1 MGNMNNSRDLVIAL
15 AGNPNCGK
23 TSLFNSLTGSKQHVG
38 NWPGVTVEKKEGRF
52 KFEGRNIVVVDLPG
66 TYSLGAYSEDEVV
79 ARDFILKSKPD
90 VVINVVD
97 SSNIERNLYLTMQ
110 ILETGA
116 KMVLAFNMMDEARN
130 KNIEININKISKA
143 LNIPVVATVATK
155 NEGIKELIKEAIK
168 IGDSQQNNLFRINY
182 GKDIEKEIRTL
193 TEAFSEVAAIT
204 EYPTQWASLKLLEGD
219 DYIKKY
225 VNGKENSDI
234 INSTLDKCIEDLIV
248 KIGYEPD
255 AFIIDKRYELITKI
269 VGDSVEKEISNV
281 ESTSDKIDKWTTH
294 KWLGIPIFAVVM
306 FLMYQIAMTFGNGF
320 LGGLVG
326 TGFDALAGLVGSG
339 LANIGTPALLQS
351 FVTDGIIGG
360 LGSVFVFTPMI
371 FTMYFLIA
379 ILEDSGYMA
388 RAAYIMDKFMNSI
401 GLHGKT
407 AVSLIISSGC
417 NVAGIMSTRTLD
429 SRKDRMVAILIN
441 PFVSCSARLPVYA
454 LFAGAF
460 FTGRKIWFF
469 DAGGVIVFG
478 LYVLG
483 IAVAI
488 LMGKFLSEKVFKG
501 EESYFVMELPPYRV
515 PTARSVFIHMWEKSS
530 HFLKKMSTIILGL
543 VIIVW
548 ILSNLPMGVAPGT
561 KDSLIGSV
569 GAVIAPI
576 FKPAGFGTW
585 QAGVSLITGLAAKE
599 AVVSTLGTVYA
610 ASNGVS
616 LTAAIQ
622 QAFTPLTS
630 LAFMVM
636 TLLYCPCAATI
647 GAIRRE
653 TNSKKWA
660 LIAVIYT
667 CVIGWVGGV
676 LVYQIGRLLG
686 FH

>member
-1 MGNMNNSRDLVIAL
+1 MSKDLVIAL

-38 NWPGVTVEKKEGRF
+38 NWPGVTVEKKEGSF
-52 KFEGRNIVVVDLPG
+52 KFEGRNIIVVDLPG

-90 VVINVVD
+90 VVINVID

-110 ILETGA
+110 LLETGA
-116 KMVLAFNMMDEARN
+116 KMVLALNMMDEARN
-130 KNIEININKISKA
+130 KNIEININKVSKA
-143 LNIPVVATVATK
+143 LSIPVVATVATK
-155 NEGIKELIKEAIK
+155 SEGIKALIKEAIK
-168 IGDSQQNNLFRINY
+168 IGDSKEENVYKIDY
-182 GKDIEKEIRTL
+182 GKDIEKEIKL
-193 TEAFSEVAAIT
+193 LEESFSEISSAL
-204 EYPTQWASLKLLEGD
+204 EYPVQWTSLKLLEGD
-219 DYIKKY
+219 EYIKKY
-225 VNGKENSDI
+225 VSGKGNPDKINNTLQKSIENLI
-234 INSTLDKCIEDLIV
+234 I

-255 AFIIDKRYELITKI
+255 AYIIDKRYELISKI
-269 VGDSVEKEISNV
+269 VEDSVKKEISTV
-281 ESTSDKIDKWTTH
+281 ESVSDKIDKWTTH
-294 KWLGIPIFAVVM
+294 RWFGIPIFAVVM

-320 LGGLVG
+320 LGGLVDS
-326 TGFDALAGLVGSG
+326 GFSSLGGIVGDVLAGMGS
-339 LANIGTPALLQS
+339 PALVTS
-351 FVTDGIIGG
+351 FITDGIIGG
-360 LGSVFVFTPMI
+360 LGSVFVFVPMI

-388 RAAYIMDKFMNSI
+388 RAAYIMDRFMNSI

-429 SRKDRMVAILIN
+429 SKKDRMIAILIN

-460 FTGRKIWFF
+460 FAGKKILFF
-469 DAGGVIVFG
+469 DAGGVVVFG

-488 LMGKFLSEKVFKG
+488 LMGKFLSSKVFKG

-515 PTARSVFIHMWEKSS
+515 PTAKSVFIHMWEKSS
-530 HFLKKMSTIILGL
+530 HFLKKMSTIILGV

-548 ILSNLPMGVAPGT
+548 VLSNLPMGVEAGT
-561 KDSLIGSV
+561 KDSLIGMV
-569 GAVIAPI
+569 GSVIAPI

-610 ASNGVS
+610 AADNTT
-616 LTAAIQ
+616 LITAIQ
-622 QAFTPLTS
+622 HAFTPLTS

-660 LIAVIYT
+660 LTAVIYT
-667 CVIGWVGGV
+667 CVIGWIGGV

-686 FH
+686 FR

>member
-1 MGNMNNSRDLVIAL
+1 MSKDLVIAL

-38 NWPGVTVEKKEGRF
+38 NWPGVTVEKKEGHF
-52 KFEGRNIVVVDLPG
+52 KFEGRNVIVVDLPG

-90 VVINVVD
+90 VVINVID
-97 SSNIERNLYLTMQ
+97 SSNIERNLYLSMQ

-116 KMVLAFNMMDEARN
+116 KMVLALNMMDEARN
-130 KNIEININKISKA
+130 KNIEINVAKISKA
-143 LNIPVVATVATK
+143 LNIPVIPTVATK
-155 NEGIKELIKEAIK
+155 NEGIQDLIKAAIK
-168 IGDSQQNNLFRINY
+168 VGDSEQHNFFRINY
-182 GKDIEKEIRTL
+182 GKDIEKEIGIL
-193 TEAFSEVAAIT
+193 TETFSQIAVTT
-204 EYPTQWASLKLLEGD
+204 EYPAQWASLKLLEGD
-219 DYIKKY
+219 EYIKKY
-225 VNGKENSDI
+225 IDEEESFEK
-234 INSTLDKCIEDLIV
+234 INAVLEKSTEHLIT

-255 AFIIDKRYELITKI
+255 AFIIDKRYELISKI
-269 VGDSVEKEISNV
+269 VEDSVKKEVSNV

-294 KWLGIPIFAVVM
+294 KYLGIPIFAVIM
-306 FLMYQIAMTFGNGF
+306 FLMYQLAMTFGNGF
-320 LGGLVG
+320 LGGLVDS
-326 TGFDALAGLVGSG
+326 GFVALGGFVGSI
-339 LANIGTPALLQS
+339 LANMGTPLLLQS
-351 FVTDGIIGG
+351 FITDGIIGG

-429 SRKDRMVAILIN
+429 SRKDRMIAILIN

-460 FTGRKIWFF
+460 FTGRKIWLF

-488 LMGKFLSEKVFKG
+488 LMGKFLSAKVFKG

-515 PTARSVFIHMWEKSS
+515 PTAKSVFIHMWEKSS

-543 VIIVW
+543 VILVW
-548 ILSNLPMGVAPGT
+548 ILSNLPMGVEPGT
-561 KDSLIGSV
+561 RESLIGSV
-569 GAVIAPI
+569 GSVIAPI
-576 FKPAGFGTW
+576 FNLAGFGTW

-610 ASNGVS
+610 ASNDVS

-647 GAIRRE
+647 GAIKRE
-653 TNSKKWA
+653 TNSTKWA
-660 LIAVIYT
+660 ITAVVYT

-676 LVYQIGRLLG
+676 LVYQIGKLLG
-686 FH
+686 FS

>member
-1 MGNMNNSRDLVIAL
+1 MSKDLVIAL

-52 KFEGRNIVVVDLPG
+52 KFEGRNVIVVDLPG

-90 VVINVVD
+90 VVINVID

-116 KMVLAFNMMDEARN
+116 KMVLALNMMDEARN
-130 KNIEININKISKA
+130 KNIEINVNKISKA
-143 LNIPVVATVATK
+143 LNIPVVETVATK
-155 NEGIKELIKEAIK
+155 NEGIRELIKETIK
-168 IGDSQQNNLFRINY
+168 IGDSGQHNTFRINY
-182 GKDIEKEIRTL
+182 GKDIEKEIELIAETISQVSA
-193 TEAFSEVAAIT
+193 TK

-219 DYIKKY
+219 EYIKKY
-225 VNGKENSDI
+225 VNEIEDFEK
-234 INSTLDKCIEDLIV
+234 INNTLDKSIENLIV

-255 AFIIDKRYELITKI
+255 AFIIDKRYELISKI
-269 VGDSVEKEISNV
+269 VKESVKKEISNI

-294 KWLGIPIFAVVM
+294 KYLGIPIFAVVM

-320 LGGLVG
+320 LGGLVDS
-326 TGFDALAGLVGSG
+326 GFSALGGFVGGILESMG
-339 LANIGTPALLQS
+339 SPALLQS
-351 FVTDGIIGG
+351 FVTDGLIGG

-429 SRKDRMVAILIN
+429 SKKDRMIAILIN

-460 FTGRKIWFF
+460 FIGRKIWFF
-469 DAGGVIVFG
+469 DAGGVVVFG

-515 PTARSVFIHMWEKSS
+515 PTAKSVFIHMWEKSS
-530 HFLKKMSTIILGL
+530 HFLKKMGTIILGL

-548 ILSNLPMGVAPGT
+548 VLSNLPMGVEPGT

-576 FKPAGFGTW
+576 FSPAGFGTW

-610 ASNGVS
+610 ASNDVS

-653 TNSKKWA
+653 TNSRKWA

-667 CVIGWVGGV
+667 CVIGWGGGV

-686 FH
+686 FN

>member
-1 MGNMNNSRDLVIAL
+1 MSKDLVIAL

-38 NWPGVTVEKKEGRF
+38 NWPGVTVEKKEGSF
-52 KFEGRNIVVVDLPG
+52 KFEGRNIIVVDLPG

-110 ILETGA
+110 LLETGA
-116 KMVLAFNMMDEARN
+116 KMVLALNMMDEARN
-130 KNIEININKISKA
+130 NNIEINVNKISKA
-143 LNIPVVATVATK
+143 LNIPVVATIATK
-155 NEGIKELIKEAIK
+155 SEGIKALIKEAIR
-168 IGDSQQNNLFRINY
+168 IGDSKEHSTYKIDY
-182 GKDIEKEIRTL
+182 GKDIEKEIKLMEET
-193 TEAFSEVAAIT
+193 FSEISST
-204 EYPTQWASLKLLEGD
+204 LEYPLQWTSLKLLEGD
-219 DYIKKY
+219 EYIKKY
-225 VNGKENSDI
+225 INGKENPDK
-234 INSTLDKCIEDLIV
+234 INIALQKSIENLIV

-255 AFIIDKRYELITKI
+255 AFIIDKRYEIIGKI
-269 VGDSVEKEISNV
+269 VQESVKKEMSNE
-281 ESTSDKIDKWTTH
+281 ESISDKIDRWTTH
-294 KWLGIPIFAVVM
+294 KWFGIPIFAVVM

-320 LGGLVG
+320 LGGLVDS
-326 TGFDALAGLVGSG
+326 GFSALGEFVRSI
-339 LANIGTPALLQS
+339 LASMGAPELLIS
-351 FVTDGIIGG
+351 FITDGIIGG

-429 SRKDRMVAILIN
+429 SKKDRMVAILIN

-460 FTGRKIWFF
+460 FAGKKIWFF
-469 DAGGVIVFG
+469 DASGVIVFG
-478 LYVLG
+478 LYALG
-483 IAVAI
+483 ITVAI

-515 PTARSVFIHMWEKSS
+515 PTAKSVFIHMWEKSS

-548 ILSNLPMGVAPGT
+548 VLSNLPMGVEAGT
-561 KDSLIGSV
+561 KDSLIGFV
-569 GAVIAPI
+569 GSVIAPI
-576 FKPAGFGTW
+576 FKLAGFGTW
-585 QAGVSLITGLAAKE
+585 QAAVALITGLAAKE

-610 ASNGVS
+610 AGDGAS
-616 LTAAIQ
+616 LTIAVQ

-653 TNSKKWA
+653 TNSRKWA
-660 LIAVIYT
+660 IIAVIYT
-667 CVIGWVGGV
+667 CVIGWIGGV
-676 LVYQIGRLLG
+676 LVYQIGMLLG
-686 FH
+686 FK

>member
-1 MGNMNNSRDLVIAL
+1 MNKDLVIAL

-38 NWPGVTVEKKEGRF
+38 NWPGVTVEKKEGSF
-52 KFEGRNIVVVDLPG
+52 KFEGRNIIVVDLPG

-79 ARDFILKSKPD
+79 ARDYILKSKPD
-90 VVINVVD
+90 VVINVID

-110 ILETGA
+110 LLETGV

-130 KNIEININKISKA
+130 KNIEVNLDKVSKA
-143 LNIPVVATVATK
+143 LHIPVVATVATK
-155 NEGIKELIKEAIK
+155 DEGIKTLIREAIK
-168 IGDSQQNNLFRINY
+168 TGDSKEDNIYKIEY
-182 GKDIEKEIRTL
+182 GKDIEKEISVL
-193 TEAFSEVAAIT
+193 TEAFSEISGAL
-204 EYPTQWASLKLLEGD
+204 EYPIHWTTLKLLEGD
-219 DYIKKY
+219 EYIKRY
-225 VNGKENSDI
+225 IDGKENTEKINI
-234 INSTLDKCIEDLIV
+234 ILEKSIEKLIE

-255 AFIIDKRYELITKI
+255 AFIIDKRYEIISKI
-269 VGDSVEKEISNV
+269 VQDSVKKEISN
-281 ESTSDKIDKWTTH
+281 EENTSDKIDKWTTH
-294 KWLGIPIFAVVM
+294 KWFGIPIFAVVM
-306 FLMYQIAMTFGNGF
+306 FLMYQTAMTFGNGF
-320 LGGLVG
+320 LGGLVDSG
-326 TGFDALAGLVGSG
+326 FTAIGEFTG
-339 LANIGTPALLQS
+339 NILSNMGAPNLLTS
-351 FVTDGIIGG
+351 FITDGIIGG

-388 RAAYIMDKFMNSI
+388 RAAYIMDRFMNSI

-460 FTGRKIWFF
+460 FAGRKIWIF
-469 DAGGVIVFG
+469 DAGGIIVFG
-478 LYVLG
+478 LYGLG
-483 IAVAI
+483 ITVAI
-488 LMGKFLSEKVFKG
+488 VVGKFLSAKVFKG
-501 EESYFVMELPPYRV
+501 EESYFVMELPPYRL
-515 PTARSVFIHMWEKSS
+515 PTIKSVFIHMWEKSS

-548 ILSNLPMGVAPGT
+548 MLSNLPMGVEPGT

-569 GAVIAPI
+569 GLIIAPI
-576 FKPAGFGTW
+576 FKLAGFGTW
-585 QAGVSLITGLAAKE
+585 QAGVALITGLAAKE

-610 ASNGVS
+610 AANDGA

-647 GAIRRE
+647 GAIKRE
-653 TNSKKWA
+653 TNSTKWA
-660 LIAVIYT
+660 IAAIIYT
-667 CVIGWVGGV
+667 CVIGWIGAV

-686 FH
+686 FR